1 MIGSRF
7 QKPIKLR
14 YLQKLPI
21 CIEERTHSSNPYCH
35 RLQPVSAR
43 CTVFNCPARIMIVVA
58 EKENAVP
65 LPAALEPV
73 DMYDKYQNAERMV
86 QRYRHFCEN
95 HAFLGE
101 SFPNLSLDFGPGS
114 IAAYL
119 GSNIEFRP
127 DAIWFTE
134 CVEDWENHPTLAFD
148 PKNPWF
154 LKHQQLYKDVLALAG
169 NDFLVPIPDLMENID
184 VFR

>member
-1 MIGSRF
+1 
-7 QKPIKLR
+7 
-14 YLQKLPI
+14 
-21 CIEERTHSSNPYCH
+21 
-35 RLQPVSAR
+35 
-43 CTVFNCPARIMIVVA
+43 MIVVA